1 MPPDSNETELGNS
14 NQGASP
20 SAGKNTRVLLA
31 PCCTWKCAPTAI
43 SSGVKDI
50 AEVKMCFDFFI
61 NNISNSP
68 NNVKF
73 NFPRSDNVWK
83 TKCYCC
89 YVAKESTVCIQKELS
104 RSKFNPVPFKRGL

>member
-61 NNISNSP
+61 NNISTRIVQTMSSSISLDQIMCGKP
-68 NNVKF
+68 NV
-73 NFPRSDNVWK
+73 
-83 TKCYCC
+83 
-89 YVAKESTVCIQKELS
+89 TV
-104 RSKFNPVPFKRGL
+104 VM